1 MRKYINKGLIIIL
14 LILANLFLPINS
26 EEPNYADSEV
36 KKRFTLAKDKN
47 DTQLK
52 KAKKIDIAKHDS
64 DTKAISK
71 DEIINKVIMSTTNSF
86 ISYSDFDEEDPF
98 DILDEFGEEDEDGN
112 EEAIVL
118 ESEISNHMLDT
129 WEAKAGSVYYQDEK
143 SIVFCNDDNNNKN
156 IIIVPKNDILIKKEY
171 LSIDFTGCS
180 EAKLKIIK
188 DGKEAVID
196 LEGASD
202 FKYFYIGNEFK
213 GARIESIEFI
223 RDKDMAFYLSIGEI
237 DYE

>member
-1 MRKYINKGLIIIL
+1 MRKYINKVLIIIL

-26 EEPNYADSEV
+26 EEPNYEESEV

-47 DTQLK
+47 DSQLK
-52 KAKKIDIAKHDS
+52 KAKKIDIAKHDA
-64 DTKAISK
+64 DARTISK

-86 ISYSDFDEEDPF
+86 ISYSDFDKEDPF
-98 DILDEFGEEDEDGN
+98 DIIDDFNEEDEYGN

-118 ESEISNHMLDT
+118 ESEISNPILDT

-143 SIVFCNDDNNNKN
+143 SLVLYNDSKENIVLL
-156 IIIVPKNDILIKKEY
+156 PKNDIIINKDFV
-171 LSIDFTGCS
+171 SIDFTGCS
-180 EAKLKIIK
+180 EAKLKVIK
-188 DGKEAVID
+188 NGKEALID

-202 FKYFYIGNEFK
+202 FKYFYIGNDFK

-223 RDKDMAFYLSIGEI
+223 RDNDMTFYLSIGEI

>member
-14 LILANLFLPINS
+14 LVLANLFLPINS
-26 EEPNYADSEV
+26 EEPNYEESEV

-52 KAKKIDIAKHDS
+52 KAKKIDIAKHDA
-64 DTKAISK
+64 DAKTISK

-86 ISYSDFDEEDPF
+86 ISYSDFDEEGPF
-98 DILDEFGEEDEDGN
+98 DILDDFSEDYEDAN

-118 ESEISNHMLDT
+118 ESEISNPILVT

-143 SIVFCNDDNNNKN
+143 SLVLYNDSKENIVLL
-156 IIIVPKNDILIKKEY
+156 PKNDIVINKDFV
-171 LSIDFTGCS
+171 SIDFTGCS
-180 EAKLKIIK
+180 EAKLKVIK
-188 DGKEAVID
+188 DGKEVIID

-202 FKYFYIGNEFK
+202 FKYFYIGNDFK

-223 RDKDMAFYLSIGEI
+223 RDNDMAFYLSIGEI

>member
-26 EEPNYADSEV
+26 EEPNYEESEV

-52 KAKKIDIAKHDS
+52 KAKKIDIAKHDA
-64 DTKAISK
+64 DTKTISK

-98 DILDEFGEEDEDGN
+98 DILDEIGEEDEDGN

-143 SIVFCNDDNNNKN
+143 SLVLYNDIKENIVLL
-156 IIIVPKNDILIKKEY
+156 PKNDIVINKDFV
-171 LSIDFTGCS
+171 SIDFTGCS
-180 EAKLKIIK
+180 EAKLKVIK
-188 DGKEAVID
+188 DGKEALID
-196 LEGASD
+196 LSGASD
-202 FKYFYIGNEFK
+202 FEYFYIGNDFK

-223 RDKDMAFYLSIGEI
+223 RDNDMAFYLSIGEI

>member
-26 EEPNYADSEV
+26 EEPNYEESEV

-52 KAKKIDIAKHDS
+52 KAKKIDIAKHDAN
-64 DTKAISK
+64 TKTISK

-98 DILDEFGEEDEDGN
+98 DILDEIGEEDEDGN

-143 SIVFCNDDNNNKN
+143 SLVLYNDSKENIVLL
-156 IIIVPKNDILIKKEY
+156 PKNDIVINKDFV
-171 LSIDFTGCS
+171 SIDFTGCS
-180 EAKLKIIK
+180 EAKLKVIK
-188 DGKEAVID
+188 DGKEAIID

-202 FKYFYIGNEFK
+202 FKYFYIGNDFK

-223 RDKDMAFYLSIGEI
+223 RDNDMAFYLSIGEI
-237 DYE
+237 NYE

>member
-14 LILANLFLPINS
+14 LILANLFLPINN
-26 EEPNYADSEV
+26 EELNYEDSEV

-47 DTQLK
+47 DSQLK
-52 KAKKIDIAKHDS
+52 KAKKIDIAKHDA
-64 DTKAISK
+64 DAKTISK
-71 DEIINKVIMSTTNSF
+71 DEIINKVIMSTRNSF

-98 DILDEFGEEDEDGN
+98 DILDDFNEEDEDGN

-129 WEAKAGSVYYQDEK
+129 WELKAGSVYYQDEK
-143 SIVFCNDDNNNKN
+143 SLVLYNDSKENIVLL
-156 IIIVPKNDILIKKEY
+156 PKNDIVINKDFV
-171 LSIDFTGCS
+171 SIDFTGCS
-180 EAKLKIIK
+180 EAKLKVIK
-188 DGKEAVID
+188 DGKEAIID

-202 FKYFYIGNEFK
+202 FKYFYIGNDFK

-223 RDKDMAFYLSIGEI
+223 RDNDMAFYLSIGEI

>member
-1 MRKYINKGLIIIL
+1 MRKYINKGLIIVL
-14 LILANLFLPINS
+14 LILANLFLPINR
-26 EEPNYADSEV
+26 EEPNYEESKV

-52 KAKKIDIAKHDS
+52 KAKKIDIAKHDA
-64 DTKAISK
+64 DAKAISK
-71 DEIINKVIMSTTNSF
+71 DEIINKVIMSTNNSF

-98 DILDEFGEEDEDGN
+98 DILDEFGEDDEDGN

-143 SIVFCNDDNNNKN
+143 SLVLCNDNKKEN
-156 IIIVPKNDILIKKEY
+156 IVLVPKNDIIINKDFV
-171 LSIDFTGCS
+171 SIDFTGCS
-180 EAKLKIIK
+180 EAKLKVIK
-188 DGKEAVID
+188 NGKEALID

-202 FKYFYIGNEFK
+202 FKYFYIGNDFK

-223 RDKDMAFYLSIGEI
+223 RDNDMAFYLSIGEI

>member
-1 MRKYINKGLIIIL
+1 MRKYINKGLIIVL
-14 LILANLFLPINS
+14 LILANLFLPINR

-52 KAKKIDIAKHDS
+52 KAKKIDIAKHDAYAK
-64 DTKAISK
+64 TISK
-71 DEIINKVIMSTTNSF
+71 DEIINKVIMSTRNSF

-98 DILDEFGEEDEDGN
+98 DILDDFSEEDEDGN
-112 EEAIVL
+112 EEAVVL

-129 WEAKAGSVYYQDEK
+129 WELKSGSVYYQDENSLVLYNDSK
-143 SIVFCNDDNNNKN
+143 ENIVL
-156 IIIVPKNDILIKKEY
+156 IPKNDIIINKDFV
-171 LSIDFTGCS
+171 SIDFTGCS
-180 EAKLKIIK
+180 EAKLKVIK
-188 DGKEAVID
+188 DGKEALID

-202 FKYFYIGNEFK
+202 FKYFYIGNDFK

-223 RDKDMAFYLSIGEI
+223 RDNDTAFYLSIGEI
-237 DYE
+237 DNE

>member
-14 LILANLFLPINS
+14 LVLANLFLPINS
-26 EEPNYADSEV
+26 EEPNYEESEV

-52 KAKKIDIAKHDS
+52 KAKKIDIAKHDA
-64 DTKAISK
+64 DAKTISK

-98 DILDEFGEEDEDGN
+98 DILDDFSEDDEDAN

-118 ESEISNHMLDT
+118 ESEINNHMLDT

-143 SIVFCNDDNNNKN
+143 SLVLYNDSKENIVLL
-156 IIIVPKNDILIKKEY
+156 PKNDIVINKDFV
-171 LSIDFTGCS
+171 SIDFTGCS
-180 EAKLKIIK
+180 EAKLKVIK
-188 DGKEAVID
+188 DGKEALID

-202 FKYFYIGNEFK
+202 FKYFYIGNDFK

-223 RDKDMAFYLSIGEI
+223 RDNDMAFYLSIGEI

>member
-1 MRKYINKGLIIIL
+1 MRKYINKGLIIVL
-14 LILANLFLPINS
+14 LILANLFLPINR
-26 EEPNYADSEV
+26 EKPNYTDSEV

-52 KAKKIDIAKHDS
+52 KAKKIEIAKHDA
-64 DTKAISK
+64 DARTISK
-71 DEIINKVIMSTTNSF
+71 EEIINKVIMSTTNSF

-98 DILDEFGEEDEDGN
+98 DILDDFNEEDEDAN

-143 SIVFCNDDNNNKN
+143 SIVFCNDNNNKN

-180 EAKLKIIK
+180 EAKLKLIK

-196 LEGASD
+196 LDGASD
-202 FKYFYIGNEFK
+202 FKYFYIGNDFK

-223 RDKDMAFYLSIGEI
+223 RDKDMTFYLSIGEI

>member
-14 LILANLFLPINS
+14 LVLANLFLPINS
-26 EEPNYADSEV
+26 EEPNYEESEV

-52 KAKKIDIAKHDS
+52 KAKKIDIAKHDA
-64 DTKAISK
+64 DAKTISK

-98 DILDEFGEEDEDGN
+98 DILDDFSEEDEDGN

-118 ESEISNHMLDT
+118 ESEISNNMLDT
-129 WEAKAGSVYYQDEK
+129 WELKSGSVYYQDEK
-143 SIVFCNDDNNNKN
+143 SLVLYNDSKENIVLL
-156 IIIVPKNDILIKKEY
+156 PKNDIVINKDFV
-171 LSIDFTGCS
+171 SIDFTGCS
-180 EAKLKIIK
+180 EAKLKVIK
-188 DGKEAVID
+188 DGKEVIID

-202 FKYFYIGNEFK
+202 FKYFYIGNDFK

-223 RDKDMAFYLSIGEI
+223 RDNDMAFYLSIGEI

>member
-1 MRKYINKGLIIIL
+1 MRKYINKGIIIVL
-14 LILANLFLPINS
+14 LILANLFLPINR
-26 EEPNYADSEV
+26 EEPNYEESEV

-64 DTKAISK
+64 DAKTISK
-71 DEIINKVIMSTTNSF
+71 DEIINKAIMSTTNNF

-98 DILDEFGEEDEDGN
+98 DILDEFSEEDEDDN

-118 ESEISNHMLDT
+118 ESEISNPMLDI

-143 SIVFCNDDNNNKN
+143 SIVLCNDNNNEN
-156 IIIVPKNDILIKKEY
+156 IFLVPKNDIAIKKEY

-180 EAKLKIIK
+180 DAKLKVIK

-196 LEGASD
+196 IEGASD
-202 FKYFYIGNEFK
+202 FKYFYIGNEYK

-223 RDKDMAFYLSIGEI
+223 RDKDMAFYISIGEI

>member
-26 EEPNYADSEV
+26 EEPNYEESEV

-52 KAKKIDIAKHDS
+52 KAKKINIAKHDAN
-64 DTKAISK
+64 TKTISK

-98 DILDEFGEEDEDGN
+98 DILDEIGEEDEDGN

-143 SIVFCNDDNNNKN
+143 SLVLYNDSKENIVLL
-156 IIIVPKNDILIKKEY
+156 PKNDIVINKDFV
-171 LSIDFTGCS
+171 SIDFTGCS
-180 EAKLKIIK
+180 EAKLKVIK
-188 DGKEAVID
+188 DGKEALID

-202 FKYFYIGNEFK
+202 FKYFYIGNDFK

-223 RDKDMAFYLSIGEI
+223 RDNDMAFYLSIGEI

>member
-26 EEPNYADSEV
+26 EEPNYEESEV

-47 DTQLK
+47 DSQLK
-52 KAKKIDIAKHDS
+52 KAKKIEIAKHDA
-64 DTKAISK
+64 DAKTISK
-71 DEIINKVIMSTTNSF
+71 DEIINKVIMSTRNSF

-98 DILDEFGEEDEDGN
+98 DILDDFNEEDEDGN

-143 SIVFCNDDNNNKN
+143 SLVLYNDSKENIVLL
-156 IIIVPKNDILIKKEY
+156 PKNDIVINKDFV
-171 LSIDFTGCS
+171 SIDFTGCS
-180 EAKLKIIK
+180 EAKLKVIK
-188 DGKEAVID
+188 DGKEALID

-202 FKYFYIGNEFK
+202 FKYFYIGNDFK

-223 RDKDMAFYLSIGEI
+223 RDNDMAFYLSIGEI

>member
-1 MRKYINKGLIIIL
+1 MRKYINKVLIIIL

-26 EEPNYADSEV
+26 EEPNYEESEV

-47 DTQLK
+47 DSQLK
-52 KAKKIDIAKHDS
+52 KAKKIDIAKHDA
-64 DTKAISK
+64 DARTISK

-86 ISYSDFDEEDPF
+86 ISYSDFDKEDPF
-98 DILDEFGEEDEDGN
+98 DIIDDFNEEDEYGN

-118 ESEISNHMLDT
+118 ESEISNPILDT

-143 SIVFCNDDNNNKN
+143 SLVLYNDSKENIVLL
-156 IIIVPKNDILIKKEY
+156 PKNDIIINKDFV
-171 LSIDFTGCS
+171 SIDFTGCS
-180 EAKLKIIK
+180 EAKLKVIK
-188 DGKEAVID
+188 NGKEALID

-202 FKYFYIGNEFK
+202 FKYFYIGNDFK

-223 RDKDMAFYLSIGEI
+223 RDNDMAFYLSIGEI

>member
-1 MRKYINKGLIIIL
+1 MRKYINKGLIIVL
-14 LILANLFLPINS
+14 LILANLFLPINR

-52 KAKKIDIAKHDS
+52 KAKKIDIAKHDA
-64 DTKAISK
+64 DAKTISK

-86 ISYSDFDEEDPF
+86 ISYSDFDEDDSF
-98 DILDEFGEEDEDGN
+98 DILDEIGEEDEDGN

-118 ESEISNHMLDT
+118 ESEISNHMLDI

-143 SIVFCNDDNNNKN
+143 SLVLYNDSKENIVLL
-156 IIIVPKNDILIKKEY
+156 PKNDTIINKDFV
-171 LSIDFTGCS
+171 SIDFTGCS
-180 EAKLKIIK
+180 EAKLKVIK
-188 DGKEAVID
+188 DGKEAIID

-202 FKYFYIGNEFK
+202 FKYFYIGNDFK

-223 RDKDMAFYLSIGEI
+223 RDNDMAFYLSIGEI

>member
-26 EEPNYADSEV
+26 EEPNYEESEV

-52 KAKKIDIAKHDS
+52 KAKKIDIAKHDA
-64 DTKAISK
+64 DAKTNSK
-71 DEIINKVIMSTTNSF
+71 DEIINKVIISTRNSF

-98 DILDEFGEEDEDGN
+98 DILDDFNEEDEDAN

-118 ESEISNHMLDT
+118 ESEITNPMLDI
-129 WEAKAGSVYYQDEK
+129 WEAKTGSIYYQDEK
-143 SIVFCNDDNNNKN
+143 SLVLYNDSKENIVLL
-156 IIIVPKNDILIKKEY
+156 PKNDIVINKDFV
-171 LSIDFTGCS
+171 SIDFTGCS
-180 EAKLKIIK
+180 EAKLKVIK
-188 DGKEAVID
+188 DGKEALID
-196 LEGASD
+196 LEGSSD
-202 FKYFYIGNEFK
+202 FKYFYIGNDFK

-223 RDKDMAFYLSIGEI
+223 RDNDMAFYLSIGEI

>member
-1 MRKYINKGLIIIL
+1 MRKYINKGLIIVL
-14 LILANLFLPINS
+14 LILANLFLPINR
-26 EEPNYADSEV
+26 EKPNYTDSEV

-52 KAKKIDIAKHDS
+52 KAKKIEIAKHDA
-64 DTKAISK
+64 DARTISK
-71 DEIINKVIMSTTNSF
+71 EEIINKVIMSTTNSF

-98 DILDEFGEEDEDGN
+98 DIFDDFDEEDEDAN

-143 SIVFCNDDNNNKN
+143 SLVLYNDSKENIVLL
-156 IIIVPKNDILIKKEY
+156 PKNDIIINKDFV
-171 LSIDFTGCS
+171 SIDFTGCR
-180 EAKLKIIK
+180 EAKLKLIK

-223 RDKDMAFYLSIGEI
+223 RDNDMAFYLSIGEI

>member
-14 LILANLFLPINS
+14 LVLANLFLPINS
-26 EEPNYADSEV
+26 EEPNYEESEV

-52 KAKKIDIAKHDS
+52 KAKKIDIAKHDA
-64 DTKAISK
+64 DAKTISK

-98 DILDEFGEEDEDGN
+98 DILDDFSEDDEDAN

-118 ESEISNHMLDT
+118 ESEISNHMLYT
-129 WEAKAGSVYYQDEK
+129 WELKSGSVYYQDEK
-143 SIVFCNDDNNNKN
+143 SLVLYNDSKENIVLL
-156 IIIVPKNDILIKKEY
+156 PKNDIVINKDFV
-171 LSIDFTGCS
+171 SIDFTGCS
-180 EAKLKIIK
+180 EAKLKVIK
-188 DGKEAVID
+188 DGKEVIID

-202 FKYFYIGNEFK
+202 FKYFYIGNDFK

-223 RDKDMAFYLSIGEI
+223 RDNDMAFYLSIGEI

>member
-14 LILANLFLPINS
+14 LVLANLFLPINS
-26 EEPNYADSEV
+26 EEPNYEESEV

-52 KAKKIDIAKHDS
+52 KAKKIDIAKHDA
-64 DTKAISK
+64 DAKTISK

-98 DILDEFGEEDEDGN
+98 DILDDFSEDDEDAN

-118 ESEISNHMLDT
+118 ESEISNPILDT

-143 SIVFCNDDNNNKN
+143 SLVLYNDSKENIVLL
-156 IIIVPKNDILIKKEY
+156 PKNDIVINKDFV
-171 LSIDFTGCS
+171 SIDFTGCS
-180 EAKLKIIK
+180 EAKLKVIK
-188 DGKEAVID
+188 DGKEALID

-202 FKYFYIGNEFK
+202 FKYFYIGNDFK

-223 RDKDMAFYLSIGEI
+223 RDNDMAFYLSIGEI

>member
-1 MRKYINKGLIIIL
+1 MRKYINKGLIIVL
-14 LILANLFLPINS
+14 LILANLFLPINR
-26 EEPNYADSEV
+26 EKPNYTDSEV

-52 KAKKIDIAKHDS
+52 KAKKIEIAKHDA
-64 DTKAISK
+64 DARTISK
-71 DEIINKVIMSTTNSF
+71 EEIINKVIMSTTNSF
-86 ISYSDFDEEDPF
+86 ISSSDFDEEDPF
-98 DILDEFGEEDEDGN
+98 DILDDFDEEDEDAN

-129 WEAKAGSVYYQDEK
+129 WEAKAGSVYYQDKNSLVLYNDSKEN
-143 SIVFCNDDNNNKN
+143 IVLL
-156 IIIVPKNDILIKKEY
+156 PKNDIIINKDFV
-171 LSIDFTGCS
+171 SIDFTGCS
-180 EAKLKIIK
+180 EAKLKLIK
-188 DGKEAVID
+188 DGQEALID

-202 FKYFYIGNEFK
+202 FKYFYIGNDFK

-223 RDKDMAFYLSIGEI
+223 RDNDMAFYLSIGEI

>member
-14 LILANLFLPINS
+14 LVLANLFLPINS
-26 EEPNYADSEV
+26 EEPNYEESEV

-47 DTQLK
+47 YTQLK
-52 KAKKIDIAKHDS
+52 KAKKIDIAKHDAN
-64 DTKAISK
+64 TKTISK

-86 ISYSDFDEEDPF
+86 ISYSDFDEEDHF
-98 DILDEFGEEDEDGN
+98 DILDDFSEDDEDAN

-143 SIVFCNDDNNNKN
+143 SLVLYNDSKENIVLL
-156 IIIVPKNDILIKKEY
+156 PKNDIVINKDFV
-171 LSIDFTGCS
+171 SIDFTGCS
-180 EAKLKIIK
+180 EAKLKVIK
-188 DGKEAVID
+188 DGKEAIID

-202 FKYFYIGNEFK
+202 FKYFYIGNDFK
-213 GARIESIEFI
+213 GERIKSIEFI
-223 RDKDMAFYLSIGEI
+223 RDNDMAFYLSIGEI

>member
-1 MRKYINKGLIIIL
+1 MRKYINKGLIIVL
-14 LILANLFLPINS
+14 LILANLFLPINR
-26 EEPNYADSEV
+26 EKPNYTDSEV

-52 KAKKIDIAKHDS
+52 KAKKIEIAKHDA
-64 DTKAISK
+64 DARTISK
-71 DEIINKVIMSTTNSF
+71 EEIINKVIMSTTNSF
-86 ISYSDFDEEDPF
+86 ISSSDFDEEDPF
-98 DILDEFGEEDEDGN
+98 DILDDFDEEDEDAN

-129 WEAKAGSVYYQDEK
+129 WEAKAGSVYYQDENSLVLYNDSK
-143 SIVFCNDDNNNKN
+143 ENIVLL
-156 IIIVPKNDILIKKEY
+156 PKNDIIINKDFV
-171 LSIDFTGCS
+171 SIDFTGCS
-180 EAKLKIIK
+180 EAKLKLIK
-188 DGKEAVID
+188 DGQEAAID

-202 FKYFYIGNEFK
+202 FKYFYIGNDFK

-223 RDKDMAFYLSIGEI
+223 RDKDMTFYLSIGEI

>member
-14 LILANLFLPINS
+14 LVLANLFLPINS
-26 EEPNYADSEV
+26 EEPNYEESEV

-47 DTQLK
+47 VTQLK
-52 KAKKIDIAKHDS
+52 KAKKIDIAKHDA
-64 DTKAISK
+64 DAKTISK

-98 DILDEFGEEDEDGN
+98 DILDDFSEDDEDAN

-118 ESEISNHMLDT
+118 ESEISNPILDT

-143 SIVFCNDDNNNKN
+143 SLVLYNDSKENIVLL
-156 IIIVPKNDILIKKEY
+156 PKNDIVINKDFV
-171 LSIDFTGCS
+171 SIDFTGCS
-180 EAKLKIIK
+180 EAKLKVIK
-188 DGKEAVID
+188 DGKEDIID

-202 FKYFYIGNEFK
+202 FKYFYIGNDFK

-223 RDKDMAFYLSIGEI
+223 RDNDMAFYLSIGEI

>member
-1 MRKYINKGLIIIL
+1 MRKYINKGLIIVL
-14 LILANLFLPINS
+14 LILANLFLPINR

-52 KAKKIDIAKHDS
+52 KAKKIDIAKHDA
-64 DTKAISK
+64 DAKTISK

-86 ISYSDFDEEDPF
+86 ISYSDFDEDDPF
-98 DILDEFGEEDEDGN
+98 DILDEIGEEDEDGN

-118 ESEISNHMLDT
+118 ESEISNHMLDI

-143 SIVFCNDDNNNKN
+143 SLVLYNDSKENIVLL
-156 IIIVPKNDILIKKEY
+156 PKNDIVINKDFV
-171 LSIDFTGCS
+171 SIDFTGCS
-180 EAKLKIIK
+180 EAKLKVIK
-188 DGKEAVID
+188 DGKEAIID

-202 FKYFYIGNEFK
+202 FKYFYIGNDFK

-223 RDKDMAFYLSIGEI
+223 RDNDMAFYLSIGEI

>member
-1 MRKYINKGLIIIL
+1 MRKYINKGLIIVL
-14 LILANLFLPINS
+14 LILANLFLPINR
-26 EEPNYADSEV
+26 EKPNYADSEV

-71 DEIINKVIMSTTNSF
+71 DEIINKVIMNTSNSF
-86 ISYSDFDEEDPF
+86 INSSDFDEEDPF
-98 DILDEFGEEDEDGN
+98 DILDDFGEEDEDAN

-118 ESEISNHMLDT
+118 ESEISNPMLDT
-129 WEAKAGSVYYQDEK
+129 WEAKAGNVYYQDEK
-143 SIVFCNDDNNNKN
+143 GIVFCNDNNKEN
-156 IIIVPKNDILIKKEY
+156 ILLVPKNNMAINKEY
-171 LSIDFTGCS
+171 LSIDFTGCR
-180 EAKLKIIK
+180 EAKLKLIK

-196 LEGASD
+196 LDGASD
-202 FKYFYIGNEFK
+202 FKYFYIGNDFK

-223 RDKDMAFYLSIGEI
+223 RDNDMAFYLSIGEI

>member
-1 MRKYINKGLIIIL
+1 MRKYINKVLVIIL

-26 EEPNYADSEV
+26 EEPNYEESEV

-47 DTQLK
+47 DSQLK
-52 KAKKIDIAKHDS
+52 KAKKIDIAKHDA
-64 DTKAISK
+64 DAKTIRK

-98 DILDEFGEEDEDGN
+98 DILDDFNEEDEDAN

-129 WEAKAGSVYYQDEK
+129 WETKSGSVYYQDEK
-143 SIVFCNDDNNNKN
+143 SLVLYNESKENIVLLPKKD
-156 IIIVPKNDILIKKEY
+156 IIINKDFV
-171 LSIDFTGCS
+171 SIDFTGCS
-180 EAKLKIIK
+180 EAKLKVIK
-188 DGKEAVID
+188 DGKEALID

-202 FKYFYIGNEFK
+202 FKYFYIGNDFK

-223 RDKDMAFYLSIGEI
+223 RDNDMAFYLSIGEI

>member
-26 EEPNYADSEV
+26 EEPNYEESEV

-52 KAKKIDIAKHDS
+52 KAKKIDIAKHDAN
-64 DTKAISK
+64 TKTISK

-86 ISYSDFDEEDPF
+86 ISYSDFDEEDLF
-98 DILDEFGEEDEDGN
+98 DILDEIGEEDEDGN

-143 SIVFCNDDNNNKN
+143 SLVLYNDSKENIVLL
-156 IIIVPKNDILIKKEY
+156 PKNDIVINKDFV
-171 LSIDFTGCS
+171 SIDFTGCS
-180 EAKLKIIK
+180 EAKLKVIK
-188 DGKEAVID
+188 DGKEALID

-202 FKYFYIGNEFK
+202 FKYFYIGNDFK

-223 RDKDMAFYLSIGEI
+223 RDNDMAFYLSIGEI

>member
-1 MRKYINKGLIIIL
+1 MRKNINKGLIIVL

-26 EEPNYADSEV
+26 EEPNYEESEV

-47 DTQLK
+47 DSQLK
-52 KAKKIDIAKHDS
+52 KAKKIDIAKHDA
-64 DTKAISK
+64 DARTISK

-98 DILDEFGEEDEDGN
+98 DILDEIGEEDEDGN

-143 SIVFCNDDNNNKN
+143 SLVLYNDSKENIVLL
-156 IIIVPKNDILIKKEY
+156 PKNDIIINKDFV
-171 LSIDFTGCS
+171 SIDFTGCS
-180 EAKLKIIK
+180 EAKLKVIK
-188 DGKEAVID
+188 DGKEALID

-202 FKYFYIGNEFK
+202 FKYFYIGNDFK

-223 RDKDMAFYLSIGEI
+223 RDNDMTFYLSIGEI

>member
-1 MRKYINKGLIIIL
+1 MRKYINKGIIIIL

-26 EEPNYADSEV
+26 EEPNYEESEV

-52 KAKKIDIAKHDS
+52 KAKKIDIAKHDA
-64 DTKAISK
+64 DAKTISK

-86 ISYSDFDEEDPF
+86 ISYSDFDEEHPF
-98 DILDEFGEEDEDGN
+98 DILDDFNENDEDDN

-143 SIVFCNDDNNNKN
+143 SLVLYNDSKENIVLL
-156 IIIVPKNDILIKKEY
+156 PKNDIVINKDFV
-171 LSIDFTGCS
+171 SIDFTGCS
-180 EAKLKIIK
+180 EAKLKVIK
-188 DGKEAVID
+188 DGKEAIID

-202 FKYFYIGNEFK
+202 FKYFYIGNDFK

-223 RDKDMAFYLSIGEI
+223 RDNDMAFYLSIGEI

>member
-14 LILANLFLPINS
+14 LILANLFLPINR

-52 KAKKIDIAKHDS
+52 KAKKIDIAKHDA
-64 DTKAISK
+64 DAKTISK

-98 DILDEFGEEDEDGN
+98 DILDDFNEEDEDAN

-129 WEAKAGSVYYQDEK
+129 WEAKSGSVYYQDEK
-143 SIVFCNDDNNNKN
+143 SLVLYNDSKENIVLLPKNN
-156 IIIVPKNDILIKKEY
+156 IIINKDFV
-171 LSIDFTGCS
+171 SIDFTGCS
-180 EAKLKIIK
+180 EAKLKVIK
-188 DGKEAVID
+188 NGKEALID

-202 FKYFYIGNEFK
+202 FKYFYIGNDFK

-223 RDKDMAFYLSIGEI
+223 RDNDMAFYLSIGEI

>member
-1 MRKYINKGLIIIL
+1 MRKYINKGLIIVL
-14 LILANLFLPINS
+14 LILANLFLPINRK
-26 EEPNYADSEV
+26 EPNYEESEV

-52 KAKKIDIAKHDS
+52 KAKKIDIARHDS

-71 DEIINKVIMSTTNSF
+71 NEIINKVIMSTTNSF
-86 ISYSDFDEEDPF
+86 ISSSDFDEEDPF
-98 DILDEFGEEDEDGN
+98 DILDDFAEEDEDTN

-118 ESEISNHMLDT
+118 ESEITNPMLDT

-143 SIVFCNDDNNNKN
+143 SIIFCNDNNKEN
-156 IIIVPKNDILIKKEY
+156 ILLVPKNDIVIKKEF

-180 EAKLKIIK
+180 EAKLKVIK

-202 FKYFYIGNEFK
+202 FKYFYIGNEYK

-223 RDKDMAFYLSIGEI
+223 RDNDMAFYLSIGEI

>member
-26 EEPNYADSEV
+26 EEPNYEESEV

-47 DTQLK
+47 DSQLK
-52 KAKKIDIAKHDS
+52 KAKKIDIAKHDA
-64 DTKAISK
+64 DAKTISK

-98 DILDEFGEEDEDGN
+98 DILDDFSEEDEDGN

-118 ESEISNHMLDT
+118 ECEISNHMLDT
-129 WEAKAGSVYYQDEK
+129 WELKSGSVYYQDEK
-143 SIVFCNDDNNNKN
+143 SLVLYNDSKENIVLL
-156 IIIVPKNDILIKKEY
+156 PKNDIIINKDFV
-171 LSIDFTGCS
+171 SIDFTGCS
-180 EAKLKIIK
+180 EAKLKVIK
-188 DGKEAVID
+188 DGQEALID

-202 FKYFYIGNEFK
+202 FKYFYIGNDFK
-213 GARIESIEFI
+213 GASIESIEFI
-223 RDKDMAFYLSIGEI
+223 RDNDMAFYLSIGEI

>member
-1 MRKYINKGLIIIL
+1 MRKYINKGLIIVL
-14 LILANLFLPINS
+14 LILANLFLPINR
-26 EEPNYADSEV
+26 EKPNYTDSEV

-52 KAKKIDIAKHDS
+52 KAKKIEIAKHDA
-64 DTKAISK
+64 DARTISK
-71 DEIINKVIMSTTNSF
+71 EEIINKVIMSTTNSF
-86 ISYSDFDEEDPF
+86 ISSSDFDEEDPF
-98 DILDEFGEEDEDGN
+98 DILDDFAEEDEDTN

-118 ESEISNHMLDT
+118 ESEISNPMLDA

-143 SIVFCNDDNNNKN
+143 SIVFCNDNNNKN

-180 EAKLKIIK
+180 EAKLKLIK

-196 LEGASD
+196 LDGASD
-202 FKYFYIGNEFK
+202 FKYFYIGNDFK

-223 RDKDMAFYLSIGEI
+223 RDKDMTFYLSIGEI

>member
-14 LILANLFLPINS
+14 LVLANLFLPINS
-26 EEPNYADSEV
+26 EEPNYEESEV

-47 DTQLK
+47 DSQLK
-52 KAKKIDIAKHDS
+52 KAKKIDIAKHDA
-64 DTKAISK
+64 DAKTISK

-98 DILDEFGEEDEDGN
+98 DILDDFSEEDEDAN
-112 EEAIVL
+112 EEAVVL
-118 ESEISNHMLDT
+118 ESEISNNMLDT
-129 WEAKAGSVYYQDEK
+129 WEVKSGSVYYQDEK
-143 SIVFCNDDNNNKN
+143 SLVLYNDSKENIVLL
-156 IIIVPKNDILIKKEY
+156 PKNDIVINKDFV
-171 LSIDFTGCS
+171 SIDFTGCS
-180 EAKLKIIK
+180 EAKLKVIK
-188 DGKEAVID
+188 DGKEALID

-202 FKYFYIGNEFK
+202 FKYFYIGNDFK

-223 RDKDMAFYLSIGEI
+223 RDNDMAFYLSIGEI

>member
-26 EEPNYADSEV
+26 EEPNYEESEV

-47 DTQLK
+47 DSQLK
-52 KAKKIDIAKHDS
+52 KAKKIDIAKHDA
-64 DTKAISK
+64 DAKTISK

-98 DILDEFGEEDEDGN
+98 DILDEIGEEDEDGN

-143 SIVFCNDDNNNKN
+143 SLVLYNDSKENIVLL
-156 IIIVPKNDILIKKEY
+156 PKNDIVINKDFV
-171 LSIDFTGCS
+171 SIDFTGCS
-180 EAKLKIIK
+180 EAKLKVIK
-188 DGKEAVID
+188 DGKEALID

-202 FKYFYIGNEFK
+202 FKYFYIGNDFK

-223 RDKDMAFYLSIGEI
+223 RDNDMAFYLSIGEI

>member
-1 MRKYINKGLIIIL
+1 MRKYINKGLIIVL
-14 LILANLFLPINS
+14 LILANLFLPINR
-26 EEPNYADSEV
+26 EEPNYEESEV

-47 DTQLK
+47 DSQLK

-71 DEIINKVIMSTTNSF
+71 DEIINKVIMSTTNNF

-98 DILDEFGEEDEDGN
+98 DILDDFGEEDEDGN

-143 SIVFCNDDNNNKN
+143 SLVLYNDSKENIVLL
-156 IIIVPKNDILIKKEY
+156 PKNDIVINKDFV
-171 LSIDFTGCS
+171 SIDFTGCS
-180 EAKLKIIK
+180 EAKLKVIK
-188 DGKEAVID
+188 DGKEALID

-202 FKYFYIGNEFK
+202 FKYFYIGNDFK

-223 RDKDMAFYLSIGEI
+223 RDNDMAFYLSIGEI